1 MPASSFE
8 GLEVWRKAHATVLEV
23 YRITRKFPREEMFG
37 LTSQV
42 RRSAASTPSNIAEG
56 FRRASKA
63 EKARFYNVALAS
75 LDETRYHLLL
85 AHDLNYAD
93 TSSLRERLDEVARM
107 LASYTQAIIASDRS
121 RRVVRTLGFLG
132 GLAGIVSSSVWLL
145 TSGF

>member
-1 MPASSFE
+1 MPTSSFE
-8 GLEVWRKAHATVLEV
+8 GLDVWRKAHAIVLDV
-23 YRITRKFPREEMFG
+23 YRVTRKFPREEMFG

-56 FRRASKA
+56 YRRATKA

-85 AHDLNYAD
+85 AHDLDYAD
-93 TSSLRERLDEVARM
+93 TSLLRERLDEVGRM

-121 RRVVRTLGFLG
+121 RRTVRMLGIA
-132 GLAGIVSSSVWLL
+132 GLVAGIASSVWLL